1 LILALLFT
9 FPPFFYLFDR
19 IWAPTKILRNVF
31 PFVEKLWERFLSAH
45 DLICFNMEMS
55 WDIRWVLSH
64 MEKCERRWV
73 WVYTP
78 RLLVTAG
85 RYPVRDSLPLRDT
98 CCVSPL
104 LKCFPLPIW
113 TDAVGILPEGQ
124 EVKTC
129 TIRSTLPGKSASK
142 DYLIQIY
149 RVQTPFQPTQRT
161 DLLVIS

>member
-1 LILALLFT
+1 MFLS
-9 FPPFFYLFDR
+9 FFYLFDR
-19 IWAPTKILRNVF
+19 IWAPTKVLRNVF

-55 WDIRWVLSH
+55 WDIRWVPSH
-64 MEKCERRWV
+64 MEKCKRRWV

-104 LKCFPLPIW
+104 LKCFPLLIW
-113 TDAVGILPEGQ
+113 TDAVGILP
-124 EVKTC
+124 
-129 TIRSTLPGKSASK
+129 
-142 DYLIQIY
+142 
-149 RVQTPFQPTQRT
+149 
-161 DLLVIS
+161 